1 MTSRNKQRKT
11 ALKVPTPGAA
21 GEQSAAPVKAV
32 VFRGGDRIR
41 VTKPGLAIGSL
52 VRLKLGDRGVVTQA
66 DPTGDIVTVN
76 FEFRHVPGGLRVW
89 CASIEL
95 IPHDPPT
102 PKAAE

>member
-1 MTSRNKQRKT
+1 MTKPRLKT
-11 ALKVPTPGAA
+11 QGSGLKTDSYSV
-21 GEQSAAPVKAV
+21 
-32 VFRGGDRIR
+32 GDRIS
-41 VTKPGLAIGSL
+41 VVKPGHAIGSA
-52 VRLKLGDRGVVTQA
+52 VRLKVGDRGVVTQA